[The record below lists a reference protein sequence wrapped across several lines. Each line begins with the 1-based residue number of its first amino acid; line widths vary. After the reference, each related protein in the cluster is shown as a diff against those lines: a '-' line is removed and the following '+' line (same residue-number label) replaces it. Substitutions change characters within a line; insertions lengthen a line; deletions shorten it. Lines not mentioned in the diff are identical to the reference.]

1 MSKTKS
7 KILLSL
13 FLITILVSSC
23 CFATDVAPVT
33 ENAITNTVTTDDQS
47 NVAATDEQDL
57 VNTDFYAAED
67 SVTISNVVDG
77 NAFVVAKEVT
87 VTGEI
92 GGDLFVVAEKL
103 NIDGGYVYSSIFA
116 CAEEITINGVIYDL
130 YAVCNTLN
138 LGTNGFIYRDMRVA
152 GSSVNMNGKVRR
164 DAYISSENIS
174 FATDAGTIVYGN
186 LEYSSDEAEFNAPE
200 GVIAGTTTYTA
211 ENASAKEPA
220 SIGNTIISYVLDLL
234 RTLILTFVIVV
245 VLLWLTPNF
254 VEKVGKMGVAKSFV
268 SLGIGFATPIA
279 FIFAG
284 IILILSK
291 IGISIFI
298 PSIFL
303 FALLGFIGTSI
314 ASIFFGKLFTKL
326 FKMEG
331 KVKFVLFT
339 LASALIIWAITII
352 PFIGGFLGFL
362 VWLFGIG
369 TIIVNIF
376 CKEKI
381 KEDKKEIKE

>member
-1 MSKTKS
+1 M
-7 KILLSL
+7 L
-13 FLITILVSSC
+13 FRS
-23 CFATDVAPVT
+23 
-33 ENAITNTVTTDDQS
+33 
-47 NVAATDEQDL
+47 
-57 VNTDFYAAED
+57 
-67 SVTISNVVDG
+67 
-77 NAFVVAKEVT
+77 
-87 VTGEI
+87 
-92 GGDLFVVAEKL
+92 
-103 NIDGGYVYSSIFA
+103 
-116 CAEEITINGVIYDL
+116 
-130 YAVCNTLN
+130 
-138 LGTNGFIYRDMRVA
+138 
-152 GSSVNMNGKVRR
+152 
-164 DAYISSENIS
+164 
-174 FATDAGTIVYGN
+174 
-186 LEYSSDEAEFNAPE
+186 
-200 GVIAGTTTYTA
+200 
-211 ENASAKEPA
+211 
-220 SIGNTIISYVLDLL
+220 
-234 RTLILTFVIVV
+234 IVV